1 MTLVLVLPTE
11 DVASGYLEM
20 WLLRDMDTWR
30 TEDHPATVTP
40 IRLVHFLVSLSTF
53 FFTVVPQLLV
63 SLVNLPTSKLF
74 SYK

>member
-1 MTLVLVLPTE
+1 MTSVLEWPTE
-11 DVASGYLEM
+11 AAVSGYPENVLNK
-20 WLLRDMDTWR
+20 DTDTWR

-63 SLVNLPTSKLF
+63 SIVNLPTSKLF